1 MTFIHPYLML
11 VMLVPFVIFAVL
23 VLTNKEGVARIFD
36 AEVLQRLQVDGDV
49 LPQKIR
55 NMVLLGSVLLMIIA
69 LGRPVIPHGKH
80 TVNLQGLD
88 AMVALDIS
96 GSMRS
101 RDIYPN
107 RLQFAKQ
114 KIRQLLNAMPEDAV
128 SMAAFAHAAFMLAPF
143 TTDKATLKQL
153 LDGVDESYIN
163 LASTDFGALAD
174 LAATFLETKKPRILI
189 VFTDGGDAQALKDFH
204 FQSILKDANI
214 TLYAVLVGT
223 KKGAP
228 VLDQRDHPIQTRQG
242 TLAITQRN
250 DTLGSIARATGGD
263 FVIARNG
270 KSDMVDLA
278 KRIHSKWGS
287 KKQGSITINR
297 QTELFVYFLA
307 AATLLLLLGL
317 MSLPRKVRSVREG
330 RG

>member
-1 MTFIHPYLML
+1 
-11 VMLVPFVIFAVL
+11 MLVPFVIFAVL

-36 AEVLQRLQVDGDV
+36 AEVLRRLQVDGDV

-55 NMVLLGSVLLMIIA
+55 NVVLLGSVLLMIIA

-114 KIRQLLNAMPEDAV
+114 KIRQLFDAMPEDAV

-174 LAATFLETKKPRILI
+174 LAATFLEKKKPRILI
-189 VFTDGGDAQALKDFH
+189 VFTDGGDAQALKD

-228 VLDQRDHPIQTRQG
+228 VLDQRGHPIQTRQG

-250 DTLGSIARATGGD
+250 DALGSIARATGGD

-317 MSLPRKVRSVREG
+317 MSLPRKVRSEIKD